1 MKLKKKATRR
11 QWLSEKCSDPLTLR
25 GRTSTLHS
33 RYQLLEGTQ
42 ALKVQITTKFSLC
55 IEAVS
60 ILADSRFIINT
71 DTDRAASQVMISR
84 CYVACD
90 LRVMYCFS

>member
-1 MKLKKKATRR
+1 M
-11 QWLSEKCSDPLTLR
+11 
-25 GRTSTLHS
+25 
-33 RYQLLEGTQ
+33 
-42 ALKVQITTKFSLC
+42 KVQITTKFSLC
-55 IEAVS
+55 TEAVS